1 MVFRKTGCK
10 YTKNISNLQIFLKKN
25 AKFLYFYCNSPENID
40 AERGCAK
47 RIQEGLDGLAADLR
61 AVTDGLRTEQ
71 CIEVMYVFPYIVV
84 GSSVRPCPG
93 VALAVRAAQAVH
105 RA

>member
-25 AKFLYFYCNSPENID
+25 AKFLCFYSNSPENID

-47 RIQEGLDGLAADLR
+47 QLPAHPRFVNLPLPEGLL
-61 AVTDGLRTEQ
+61 
-71 CIEVMYVFPYIVV
+71 IEWV
-84 GSSVRPCPG
+84 
-93 VALAVRAAQAVH
+93 
-105 RA
+105 